1 MWMVYL
7 QLSVPSEEGKGY
19 QKTTYDRKCAVVQ
32 LSLLLGEILLH
43 TFEVGY
49 TFEGGIFFP
58 K

>member
-1 MWMVYL
+1 MVYL

-32 LSLLLGEILLH
+32 LSLLLGGILLH

-49 TFEGGIFFP
+49 TFEGGGS
-58 K
+58 